1 MVDCDHGGGGPAEA
15 DQGVGLAALRH
26 CLRKEEELGF
36 QSCEEAVLPERPT
49 ENVAGV
55 NLFGGGAGGE
65 LHAGADGSEGP
76 DAKRGRAGGS
86 LGSERSGSRC
96 GSD

>member
-36 QSCEEAVLPERPT
+36 QSCEEAV
-49 ENVAGV
+49 
-55 NLFGGGAGGE
+55 
-65 LHAGADGSEGP
+65 
-76 DAKRGRAGGS
+76 
-86 LGSERSGSRC
+86 
-96 GSD
+96 